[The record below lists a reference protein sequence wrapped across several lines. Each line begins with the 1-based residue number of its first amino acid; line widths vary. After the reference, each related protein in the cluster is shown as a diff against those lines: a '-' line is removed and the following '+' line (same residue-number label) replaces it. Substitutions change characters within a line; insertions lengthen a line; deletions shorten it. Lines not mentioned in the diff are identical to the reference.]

1 MHGNG
6 FSDVRRRDSL
16 ADVLAG
22 RTEGNCAS
30 EIPSGQRE
38 GEKVLKI
45 LKTGYSAKLR
55 HFSRVHKVNL
65 ASMTETLE
73 DPE

>member
-30 EIPSGQRE
+30 EILSGQRE
-38 GEKVLKI
+38 GPQ
-45 LKTGYSAKLR
+45 
-55 HFSRVHKVNL
+55 
-65 ASMTETLE
+65 
-73 DPE
+73 DPEDRIQRETASRFACPQGQPRKHDGDLGSS